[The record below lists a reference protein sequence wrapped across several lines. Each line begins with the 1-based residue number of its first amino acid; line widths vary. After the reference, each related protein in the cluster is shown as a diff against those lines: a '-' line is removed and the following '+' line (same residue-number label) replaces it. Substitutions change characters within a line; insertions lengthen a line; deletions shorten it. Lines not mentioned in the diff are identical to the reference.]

1 MSFRRN
7 PIIAV
12 ILVAFALGFTVS
24 GADQRGGFVDL
35 CAFTGANLT
44 DHFLGLY
51 CLNDATEVFSYN
63 YTWYCRHPIVI
74 FQKIHP

>member
-1 MSFRRN
+1 MSFLKN
-7 PIIAV
+7 PIIGV
-12 ILVAFALGFTVS
+12 ILAALALSFIVS
-24 GADQRGGFVDL
+24 GADQRGGFVDF

-63 YTWYCRHPIVI
+63 YTW
-74 FQKIHP
+74 